1 MNVLIVDDSPVIRQL
16 IMKMLKPY
24 GFAFTE
30 AANGVEAVAKFS
42 AALPGPGK
50 FDLVL
55 MDIEMPE
62 MDGQQAL
69 KMIRMMEKRVYGP
82 TLSTNRYACIIMITS
97 LDDPQNLIESYKS
110 GKCNGYLT
118 KPVDPDD
125 LLDKLRRNHIINGT
139 RPVDLSGSRTKAHAP
154 ARVCLLTE

>member
-1 MNVLIVDDSPVIRQL
+1 MKDQRKKILIVDDSPVIRQWL
-16 IMKMLKPY
+16 MRMLTPY

-30 AANGVEAVAKFS
+30 AENGLEAVSKFQE
-42 AALPGPGK
+42 ALRDKNK

-69 KMIRMMEKRVYGP
+69 KEIRLAERKLYGV
-82 TLSTNRYACIIMITS
+82 TLSAGAYARVIMLTS
-97 LDDPQNLIESYKS
+97 LDNPSHLVEAYTK

-118 KPVDPDD
+118 KPVVLEDI
-125 LLDKLRRNHIINGT
+125 LEKLRKNNLMH
-139 RPVDLSGSRTKAHAP
+139 
-154 ARVCLLTE
+154 